1 MSDIFR
7 PLFRSVEG
15 TYLHIVLRI
24 RSGLQEN
31 LVSYSEFYLD
41 KVANRREQLR
51 KAQKTFRERR
61 DQYLRVLEKSV
72 RRLQLTEA
80 RLQNE
85 VNHLEQELAA
95 TKSKLAQCEAELRK
109 TTQATHYDSPYF
121 SKSGYA
127 SGSGEFNLASERR
140 GAARPAY
147 LSPPNGSGGSGA
159 GASGNSNSSS
169 ETLVWIE
176 TQNGQPV
183 QMHVQQ
189 KQEFGFLPASSGKNV
204 HISAPLPASAPS
216 GQGRSATAIYV
227 AQLDAVVVAMEFVL
241 KYVRVLGAPH
251 LHIIPTDLQEPKFR
265 PFAIETRN

>member
-15 TYLHIVLRI
+15 REQARAIAQGPEVSNLASRESNTCDLEIFAAQRI
-24 RSGLQEN
+24 RLTDSASIL
-31 LVSYSEFYLD
+31 
-41 KVANRREQLR
+41 LR
-51 KAQKTFRERR
+51 TFRERR

-72 RRLQLTEA
+72 RRLQVTEA

-121 SKSGYA
+121 GKSGYA
-127 SGSGEFNLASERR
+127 SGSGEFNLASEMR
-140 GAARPAY
+140 GVARPAY

-159 GASGNSNSSS
+159 GASSNSNSSS
-169 ETLVWIE
+169 GTLVWIE

-204 HISAPLPASAPS
+204 HISAPLPASASS
-216 GQGRSATAIYV
+216 GQGRNATAIYV

-241 KYVRVLGAPH
+241 KYVRVLGAV
-251 LHIIPTDLQEPKFR
+251 LIST
-265 PFAIETRN
+265 